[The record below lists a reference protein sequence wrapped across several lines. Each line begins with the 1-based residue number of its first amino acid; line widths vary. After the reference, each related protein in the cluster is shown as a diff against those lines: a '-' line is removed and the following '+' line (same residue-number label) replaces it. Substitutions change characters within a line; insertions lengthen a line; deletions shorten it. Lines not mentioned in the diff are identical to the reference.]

1 MKHSLH
7 IEHIE
12 VWEEEGSGCAT
23 LMASVRHVGDGCCEV
38 TLPAGISHTAES
50 FTQLGAS
57 IILALGKMGM
67 DPAYSRD
74 VK

>member
-7 IEHIE
+7 IEHID
-12 VWEEEGSGCAT
+12 VWEEGSGCAT

-50 FTQLGAS
+50 FIQLGAS
-57 IILALGKMGM
+57 IAHALEKMGV
-67 DPAYSRD
+67 DPACSWD